1 MDTAKTNELLTPT
14 QAARLKGVSRQ
25 WISNLIRQEKL
36 DVVKIAGRNF
46 VRQSEVLNY
55 KAAPKPGRPPKAK
68 PEAAPA
74 SATNGTAKRTE
85 VTAAKKRAA
94 QKTTT

>member
-1 MDTAKTNELLTPT
+1 MDTANPNELLTPT

-68 PEAAPA
+68 AEISP
-74 SATNGTAKRTE
+74 NGEKLKRTTTKATAKKGG
-85 VTAAKKRAA
+85 KKS
-94 QKTTT
+94 

>member
-1 MDTAKTNELLTPT
+1 MDTANPNELLTPT

-36 DVVKIAGRNF
+36 DVVRIAGRNF

-55 KAAPKPGRPPKAK
+55 KAAPKPGRPAKAK
-68 PEAAPA
+68 AED
-74 SATNGTAKRTE
+74 ATTAKRVATK
-85 VTAAKKRAA
+85 ASGKK
-94 QKTTT
+94 

>member
-1 MDTAKTNELLTPT
+1 MLRMDNASHKELLTPT

-25 WISNLIRQEKL
+25 WIANLIRQGKL

-55 KAAPKPGRPPKAK
+55 KAAPKTGRPPNTPATADKRATGRIHAGNK
-68 PEAAPA
+68 A
-74 SATNGTAKRTE
+74 SAT
-85 VTAAKKRAA
+85 KKRGGR
-94 QKTTT
+94 K

>member
-1 MDTAKTNELLTPT
+1 MDTANPNELLTPA

-36 DVVKIAGRNF
+36 GVVKIAGRNF

-68 PEAAPA
+68 PDDAP
-74 SATNGTAKRTE
+74 TAKRAT
-85 VTAAKKRAA
+85 TKATTKKGG
-94 QKTTT
+94 KKS